1 MKEAT
6 RIGIDLAKN
15 IFHLV
20 GMDACGGVVW
30 RKALARRK
38 LLEFL
43 AQQKALEVGME
54 ACATAHYWGREI
66 QKLGHRVR
74 LIHPRFVTPYRKNDK
89 NDFNDAEAVA
99 EAMSRP
105 TMRFVELKSLA
116 QQDMQSLHQAR
127 RLLIKQRTQSANQL
141 RGLLAEYGV
150 VAPRGLGALRRAVAE
165 LSGEPQRVTPLMAA
179 LAAASVE
186 LLAAIES
193 QRQGL
198 DRRVEQACRSDERC
212 RRLSAIRGV
221 GPLTATAAVAKV
233 GNARQFPKARAL
245 GAFVGLVPRQHSSGG
260 KTVLGGIS
268 KRGDRYLRTLL
279 IHGARAALRT
289 AAQHEDRLSRWALGL
304 QQKRGANAAA
314 VALANKHARIIWKLL
329 TTGAAYDPQ
338 HPTTAAERAP
348 AAQAAASQKSAGR
361 RLALRLEHGQRSR
374 GFFSPSSHSQ

>member
-1 MKEAT
+1 MKEVT

-20 GMDACGGVVW
+20 GMDGSGQVVW

-38 LLEFL
+38 LREFL
-43 AQQKALEVGME
+43 AQQKAAEVGME

-66 QKLGHRVR
+66 QRLGHRVK
-74 LIHPRFVTPYRKNDK
+74 LIHPRFVTPYRKSDK

-105 TMRFVELKSLA
+105 TMRLVELKSLG

-127 RLLIKQRTQSANQL
+127 RLLIKQRTQSANQV

-165 LSGEPQRVTPLMAA
+165 LSSEPPRVTPLMAA

-186 LLAAIES
+186 LVAAIES
-193 QRQGL
+193 QLQAF
-198 DRRVEQACRSDERC
+198 DRRIQQACRTDERC
-212 RRLSAIRGV
+212 RRLTAVPGV

-233 GNARQFPKARAL
+233 GNARQFPTGRAL

-260 KTVLGGIS
+260 KTVLGAIS

-279 IHGARAALRT
+279 VHGARAALRT
-289 AAQHEDRLSRWALGL
+289 AAQHQDRLSRWATALK
-304 QQKRGANAAA
+304 QKHGANVAA
-314 VALANKHARIIWKLL
+314 VALANKNARIIWKLL
-329 TTGAAYDPQ
+329 STGAEFDPQ
-338 HPTTAAERAP
+338 HPATAAERAP
-348 AAQAAASQKSAGR
+348 AAQAGASTKNAGR
-361 RLALRLEHGQRSR
+361 RLAVRLEHERRSR
-374 GFFSPSSHSQ
+374 GFFSPSSNHQ